1 MSFEC
6 AKKFVSEMK
15 SNKDLRGILSQFN
28 QSESLKN
35 FMRDKG
41 FDFNDCDLVQ
51 AMSSCME
58 EMATTDCSATKSATE
73 KEPVT
78 DETIKT
84 LIAISAAT
92 AANCIPCFEHYYF
105 KASALSLTNQQIQEA
120 VDIASKVKIGAS
132 MAIKDTINELMTG
145 EKEPEAK
152 ECCVAAAQS
161 SCC

>member
-15 SNKDLRGILSQFN
+15 ANKDLRDFISQIK
-28 QSESLKN
+28 QSEPLKN

-41 FDFNDCDLVQ
+41 FDFNECDLAQ

-58 EMATTDCSATKSATE
+58 EMVKANSSETNAQK
-73 KEPVT
+73 
-78 DETIKT
+78 DETPVMDEKMKT
-84 LIAISAAT
+84 LIAIGAAT

-105 KASALSLTNQQIQEA
+105 KASALPLNPSQIQEA
-120 VDIASKVKIGAS
+120 VDIASKVKKGAS
-132 MAIKDTINELMTG
+132 LAIQNAINELMDG
-145 EKEPEAK
+145 EKEAQAK
-152 ECCVAAAQS
+152 ECCADKA